1 MTLPRSQRVSS
12 RTLPGRP
19 HVPACTLPRLVRIAR
34 LETYVLEAKLER
46 PIQFGVGPYGAFT
59 ATLVELTTDD
69 GLVGIGECIAR
80 KAPRITD
87 RVVRD
92 LLWPVVEGRDPQDAG
107 GIWDDMFR
115 QLRAWGHYRG
125 FVQEAMSG
133 VDQAIWDI
141 LAQSRGI
148 PVYKALAGA
157 GRDRVPVYASSVY
170 IADLDTMQRETRE
183 QVGKGHV
190 AIKTKVGRT
199 AELGGLR
206 MDIDSVR
213 AVREAAGPDVEI
225 GIDVNS
231 AYDAATAIR
240 FCRGVEQY
248 DISFLEE
255 PVYPDDID
263 GYEMIRRHTS
273 IPLAGGESEFGIFG
287 FRQLLARRA
296 LDIVQPDIARIG
308 GFTAAMRLGA
318 LVHAHNVR
326 YAPHTG
332 FSCGV
337 AHLASLHLAA
347 AVPSLYR
354 YESMYIENPLHH
366 IFEEQFPQPKK
377 GVTELPTGPGLGLT
391 VDKKKIAKYRLT

>member
-1 MTLPRSQRVSS
+1 
-12 RTLPGRP
+12 
-19 HVPACTLPRLVRIAR
+19 VRIAR
-34 LETYVLEAKLER
+34 LETYVLEAKLEK

-80 KAPRITD
+80 KAPRVTD

-92 LLWPVVEGRDPQDAG
+92 LLWPVVEGRDPQDAA

-133 VDQAIWDI
+133 VDQAVWDI
-141 LAQSRGI
+141 LAQSRGV

-190 AIKTKVGRT
+190 AIKMKVGRT
-199 AELGGLR
+199 PELGGLR

-240 FCRGVEQY
+240 FCKAVERY

-263 GYEMIRRHTS
+263 GYEMIRRSQS

-287 FRQLLARRA
+287 FRELLQRRA
-296 LDIVQPDIARIG
+296 LDVVQPDIARVG

-337 AHLASLHLAA
+337 AHLSSLHLAA
-347 AVPSLYR
+347 AVPNLYR
-354 YESMYIENPLHH
+354 YEQMYIQNPLHE
-366 IFEEQFPQPKK
+366 IFEEPFPQPKN
-377 GVTELPTGPGLGLT
+377 GVTELPRRPGLGLT

>member
-1 MTLPRSQRVSS
+1 
-12 RTLPGRP
+12 
-19 HVPACTLPRLVRIAR
+19 VRIAR
-34 LETYVLEAKLER
+34 LETYVLEARLEK
-46 PIQFGVGPYGAFT
+46 PIQFGVGPYAAFT

-69 GLVGIGECIAR
+69 GITGVGECIAR
-80 KAPRITD
+80 KAPRVTD
-87 RVVRD
+87 RVARD

-133 VDQAIWDI
+133 IDQAIWDI

-183 QVGKGHV
+183 QVGKGHT
-190 AIKTKVGRT
+190 ALKMKVGRT
-199 AELGGLR
+199 PELGGLR
-206 MDIDSVR
+206 MDVDSVR
-213 AVREAAGPDVEI
+213 AVREAAGPEVEI

-240 FCRGVEQY
+240 FCDQVERY
-248 DISFLEE
+248 DITFLEE
-255 PVYPDDID
+255 PVYPDDVD
-263 GYEMIRRHTS
+263 GYEQIRRHTT
-273 IPLAGGESEFGIFG
+273 IGLAGGESEFGIFG
-287 FRQLLARRA
+287 FRELLKRRA
-296 LDIVQPDIARIG
+296 LDIVQPDIARVG
-308 GFTAAMRLGA
+308 GFTAGMRLGA

-337 AHLASLHLAA
+337 AQLASIHLGA
-347 AVPSLYR
+347 AVPNLR
-354 YESMYIENPLHH
+354 FVEEMFIPNELAEIFTEPL
-366 IFEEQFPQPKK
+366 PKATK
-377 GVTELPTGPGLGLT
+377 GVVDLPKRAGMGLT
-391 VDKKKIAKYRLT
+391 LDKKKIAKYRLT

>member
-1 MTLPRSQRVSS
+1 MLIT
-12 RTLPGRP
+12 G
-19 HVPACTLPRLVRIAR
+19 
-34 LETYVLEAKLER
+34 LETYVLEAKLDK

-69 GLVGIGECIAR
+69 GVVGIGECIAR
-80 KAPRITD
+80 KAPRVTD

-92 LLWPVVEGRDPQDAG
+92 LLWPVLEGRDPQDVG

-133 VDQAIWDI
+133 VDQALWDI
-141 LAQSRGI
+141 LAQSRGV

-170 IADLDTMQRETRE
+170 IADFDTMQRETRE
-183 QVGKGHV
+183 QVEKGHT
-190 AIKTKVGRT
+190 AIKMKVGRT

-206 MDIDSVR
+206 LDIESVR
-213 AVREAAGPDVEI
+213 VVRAAAGPNVEI

-240 FCRGVEQY
+240 FCRAVEDQ
-248 DISFLEE
+248 DITFLEE

-263 GYEMIRRHTS
+263 GYEQIRRHTT
-273 IPLAGGESEFGIFG
+273 IGLACGESEFGVFG
-287 FRQLLARRA
+287 FRELLRRRA
-296 LDIVQPDIARIG
+296 VDIVQPDVARVG
-308 GFTAAMRLGA
+308 GFTAGMRLGA

-337 AHLASLHLAA
+337 AQLSSLHLAG
-347 AVPSLYR
+347 AVSGLWKT
-354 YESMYIENPLHH
+354 EWMFIQNPLAEL
-366 IFEEQFPQPKK
+366 FTQALPQPRA
-377 GVTELPTGPGLGLT
+377 GIIELPRGPGLGLELDRRT
-391 VDKKKIAKYRLT
+391 LERYRLT

>member
-1 MTLPRSQRVSS
+1 M
-12 RTLPGRP
+12 
-19 HVPACTLPRLVRIAR
+19 RISR
-34 LETYVLEAKLER
+34 LETYVLEAKIER

-69 GLVGIGECIAR
+69 GVTGVGECIAR
-80 KAPRITD
+80 KAPRVTD

-133 VDQAIWDI
+133 IDQAIWDI
-141 LAQSRGI
+141 LAQQRGI
-148 PVYKALAGA
+148 PLYKALAGA
-157 GRDRVPVYASSVY
+157 GRERVPVYASSVY
-170 IADLDTMQRETRE
+170 IADLDTMQREARE

-199 AELGGLR
+199 PELGGLA
-206 MDIDSVR
+206 MDIESVR
-213 AVREAAGPDVEI
+213 AVREATGPKVEI

-240 FCRGVEQY
+240 FCKAVERY
-248 DISFLEE
+248 DITFLEE

-263 GYEMIRRHTS
+263 GYELIRRS
-273 IPLAGGESEFGIFG
+273 QPIPLAAGESEFGIFG
-287 FRQLLARRA
+287 FRELLRRRA
-296 LDIVQPDIARIG
+296 IDIVQPDIARIG

-337 AHLASLHLAA
+337 AQLASIHLAG
-347 AVPSLYR
+347 AVDGLWR
-354 YESMYIENPLHH
+354 LEEMFIQNPLAE
-366 IFEEQFPQPKK
+366 IFTEPLPKAAK
-377 GVTELPTGPGLGLT
+377 GVVALPQRPGLGLT
-391 VDKKKIAKYRLT
+391 LDKKKIAKYRLT

>member
-1 MTLPRSQRVSS
+1 VQ
-12 RTLPGRP
+12 
-19 HVPACTLPRLVRIAR
+19 IAR
-34 LETYVLEAKLER
+34 LETYVLEAKLDK
-46 PIQFGVGPYGAFT
+46 PIQFGVGPYSAFT

-80 KAPRITD
+80 KAPRVTD

-107 GIWDDMFR
+107 GIWDDMFK

-133 VDQAIWDI
+133 IDQAIWDI

-190 AIKTKVGRT
+190 AIKMKVGRT
-199 AELGGLR
+199 PELGGLR
-206 MDIDSVR
+206 MDVDSVR

-248 DISFLEE
+248 DITFLEE

-263 GYEMIRRHTS
+263 GYEQIRKHTS
-273 IPLAGGESEFGIFG
+273 IALAGGESEFGIFG

-308 GFTAAMRLGA
+308 GFTAAMRLSA

-337 AHLASLHLAA
+337 AQLASIHLAA
-347 AVPSLYR
+347 AVTNLWKA
-354 YESMYIENPLHH
+354 EEMYIDNPLAE
-366 IFEEQFPQPKK
+366 IFTEPLLKAKK
-377 GVTELPTGPGLGLT
+377 GMVDLPQRPGMGLT
-391 VDKKKIAKYRLT
+391 LDKKKIAKYRLT